1 MVEVISD
8 HLAEIQ
14 GLCARWGARRLDL
27 FGSAARGDFDPRHSD
42 LDFFVQFQDLGWQGS
57 FRRYMGLKL
66 GLEDL
71 LGRNVDLIEIDAVT
85 NPHFLRV
92 ADQHRQP
99 LYAA

>member
-1 MVEVISD
+1 MLNLITSHLPEVQ
-8 HLAEIQ
+8 A
-14 GLCARWGARRLDL
+14 LCAKWGARRLDL
-27 FGSAARGDFDPRHSD
+27 FGSAARGDFDAHSD
-42 LDFFVQFQDLGWQGS
+42 FDFFVQFQDLGWQGS

-92 ADQHRQP
+92 ADQHRQMLP
-99 LYAA
+99 